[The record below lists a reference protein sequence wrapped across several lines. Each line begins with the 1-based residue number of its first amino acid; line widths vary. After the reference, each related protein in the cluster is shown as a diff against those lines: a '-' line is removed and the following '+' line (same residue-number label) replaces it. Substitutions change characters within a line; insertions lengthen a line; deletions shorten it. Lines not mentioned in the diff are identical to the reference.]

1 MHVYE
6 RLGLTP
12 NINTRGMHT
21 RMGGTLMPD
30 PVVEA
35 TTEAAQS
42 FISIVN

>member
-1 MHVYE
+1 MRVYK

-12 NINTRGMHT
+12 IINTRRLHT